1 MKRARGTNNEP
12 TAAPT
17 PPTIDQFR
25 PVDFSLVYGSRCQ
38 VSSPLCGR
46 GLLDG
51 MGSDLAA
58 FWAALGRST
67 LDPVGP
73 QRGPF
78 RSLGEQD
85 VTWWAASYVGD
96 LAASKLTTST
106 HRPMRMR
113 A

>member
-1 MKRARGTNNEP
+1 
-12 TAAPT
+12 
-17 PPTIDQFR
+17 
-25 PVDFSLVYGSRCQ
+25 
-38 VSSPLCGR
+38 
-46 GLLDG
+46 

-58 FWAALGRST
+58 FWEALGRST
-67 LDPVGP
+67 LYPVGP

-85 VTWWAASYVGD
+85 VTWWAATYVRD

-106 HRPMRMR
+106 DSPMHI